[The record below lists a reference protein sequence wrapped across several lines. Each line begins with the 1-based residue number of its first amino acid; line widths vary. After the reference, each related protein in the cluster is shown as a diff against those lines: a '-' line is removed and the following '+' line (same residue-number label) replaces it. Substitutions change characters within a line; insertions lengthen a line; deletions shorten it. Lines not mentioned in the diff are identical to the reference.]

1 MTTDVR
7 TEPLAEQPTSQA
19 QCPINHVVISQQK
32 TARAVEP
39 PTQPVERTHDGVW
52 HIRGY
57 AEAHAILRAAGTK
70 QAGFNAELIDRIP
83 SRMNM
88 PVLYQEGQDH
98 HQQRKQTARY
108 FTPKAVDEN
117 YRQLM
122 EGLSDRIIAHL
133 KKRGQADLSNLS
145 MRLAVQVAG
154 KVVGLTNSLLP
165 GMDRRLDAFFG
176 HDPTAF
182 GWSPW
187 ALLAFVRTQA
197 RLLLFFG
204 LDVKPAIRARRRR
217 AQDDVISHLLAQSYR
232 DAEIFTECITYA
244 AAGMATTR
252 EFISVATWHF
262 LEQPALRARFL
273 IAPEAERH
281 AMLEEILRLE
291 PVVAHLY
298 RRATTDIEFESAGT
312 SLTIPAG
319 ALIDIHIHAANT
331 DPAVVGDD
339 ALQLCPGRTINAD
352 RATAP
357 VMSFGDGHHRCP
369 GAFIALQETD
379 IFLQRLLA
387 LPSLRIERKPTVTWN
402 DAVSTYELRKFILA
416 V

>member
-1 MTTDVR
+1 MP
-7 TEPLAEQPTSQA
+7 TEVLNELASKPEPAAS
-19 QCPINHVVISQQK
+19 QCPAHGVIASQQK
-32 TARAVEP
+32 TARVVELP
-39 PTQPVERTHDGVW
+39 GEPVELDRDGIW

-57 AEAHAILRAAGTK
+57 AEARAILRASGTT
-70 QAGFNAELIDRIP
+70 QAGFNAELIERMP
-83 SRMNM
+83 SRMKL

-98 HQQRKQTARY
+98 QLQRKQTARY

-122 EGLSDRIIAHL
+122 ESLSDRIIARL
-133 KKRGQADLSNLS
+133 QRRGRADLSSLS

-165 GMDRRLDAFFG
+165 GMHRRLDAFLA
-176 HDPTAF
+176 HDATAF
-182 GWSPW
+182 GWSPQ
-187 ALLAFVRTQA
+187 ALLAFVRAQV

-204 LDVKPAIRARRRR
+204 LDVKPAIRVRRHR

-232 DAEIFTECITYA
+232 ETEIFTECVTYA

-252 EFISVATWHF
+252 EFISVAAWHF

-273 IAPEAERH
+273 IAPEVERH

-291 PVVAHLY
+291 PVIAHLY
-298 RRATTDIEFESAGT
+298 RRATIAIELESDGKP
-312 SLTIPAG
+312 LIIPAG

-331 DPAVVGDD
+331 DPVVVGDD
-339 ALQLCPGRTINAD
+339 ALMLCPGRKIHPD

-357 VMSFGDGHHRCP
+357 VMSFGDGPHRCP

-387 LPSLRIERKPTVTWN
+387 LKSLRIERKPAISWN
-402 DAVSTYELRKFILA
+402 DAVSTYELRDFIL
-416 V
+416 VV